1 MIITPPK
8 QTVCAKI
15 DSDLL
20 RTIDDIIRKTGL
32 FRSRTDF
39 IKEALI
45 YYISFLEKK
54 MRDGEIDNR

>member
-20 RTIDDIIRKTGL
+20 RTIDEIIRKTGL

-45 YYISFLEKK
+45 YYMSLLEEK
-54 MRDGEIDNR
+54 MRNEEVANK